1 MNMALSH
8 CSTVENGQD
17 RQMLMVGLANGGESV
32 RTVNVWAAQW
42 VSNGIMQYRMSGIRL
57 FKDAVRISG
66 VHNIRRIGSIFAR
79 TAQSVPRR
87 RDAAYLQTQLLISQ
101 KEESQIQLQAEEL
114 IDGCCSRSLMKMRK
128 RITAEIERLQAQLGD
143 QKGKNKDTPCVSYTL
158 DPLPQK
164 LENEN
169 VELEYQ
175 VSEQKD
181 TTRGT
186 SANTKFA
193 KQSILGKQPSS
204 SRLKLYAVTPLPKST
219 AFPKNGIF
227 RINPFKASRNDVN
240 SKTNGFSPKDVK
252 STTRTRRPQPRNNL
266 KSYKV
271 PFKSN
276 TSCLSNKLEKIEEN
290 HRSLQS
296 SHYPNHTSSECN
308 NIKLAIRNEK
318 SEVICATCKQ
328 CLITANHDDCV
339 LQYVNRVNFRKKNQS
354 ANVSK
359 SVNQKKHKAQVWK
372 PKNVGSKERFASPK
386 PSKPRSCLRW
396 SPTGRLFDLKG
407 KIITSSESE
416 SQSDCSKGDNACTSN
431 PQEPIRKRFPSS
443 TFSMTGCQN
452 WFDTL
457 LIPLLSEYKSK
468 DKAFHGDNECDT

>member
-1 MNMALSH
+1 CEECKYDKISYDKSYN
-8 CSTVENGQD
+8 D
-17 RQMLMVGLANGGESV
+17 
-32 RTVNVWAAQW
+32 
-42 VSNGIMQYRMSGIRL
+42 MQ
-57 FKDAVRISG
+57 
-66 VHNIRRIGSIFAR
+66 
-79 TAQSVPRR
+79 
-87 RDAAYLQTQLLISQ
+87 Q
-101 KEESQIQLQAEEL
+101 KI
-114 IDGCCSRSLMKMRK
+114 K
-128 RITAEIERLQAQLGD
+128 RLQDQLGD
-143 QKGKNKDTPCVSYTL
+143 QKGKSKDTPCVSNTL
-158 DPLPQK
+158 DPLSQK

-169 VELEYQ
+169 VELEFQ

-181 TTRGT
+181 TTKGT
-186 SANTKFA
+186 IVNTQFCK
-193 KQSILGKQPSS
+193 KSILGKPPSS
-204 SRLKLYAVTPLPKST
+204 SGPKLYAVTHLPNST
-219 AFPKNGIF
+219 AFPKVGETNALSKPVTSNSVPSSRESTVVNNERVIAPGIF
-227 RINPFKASRNDVN
+227 RINPFKATRVDNFVPNKHVKTSVRTKPIIVSQSHVITKNDVN
-240 SKTNGFSPKDVK
+240 SKTNGFSPKDSR
-252 STTRTRRPQPRNNL
+252 STTRTRRPKPWNNP
-266 KSYKV
+266 KSDKV
-271 PFKSN
+271 PFKSK
-276 TSCLSNKLEKIEEN
+276 SGCLSNKLEKIEEN

-339 LQYVNRVNFRKKNQS
+339 LQYVNGMKSRKKNQS

-359 SVNQKKHKAQVWK
+359 SANQKKHKAQVWK

-457 LIPLLSEYKSK
+457 LIPLLSEYNLK
-468 DKAFHGDNECDT
+468 DKEDHGDNECDT